1 MKTNH
6 ENTSEL
12 LLIKQNFKSK
22 VGNRVTR
29 IDSPEVEG
37 TIISLHGGQ
46 ARVYWSQHFSQL
58 VDVEALMR
66 AGKTPRG
73 ESK

>member
-1 MKTNH
+1 MR
-6 ENTSEL
+6 
-12 LLIKQNFKSK
+12 I
-22 VGNRVTR
+22 GDRVIR
-29 IDSPEVEG
+29 KDAPEVEG
-37 TIISLHGGQ
+37 KIISMHGRQ

-58 VDVEALMR
+58 VDVEALML

>member
-1 MKTNH
+1 M
-6 ENTSEL
+6 
-12 LLIKQNFKSK
+12 
-22 VGNRVTR
+22 
-29 IDSPEVEG
+29 
-37 TIISLHGGQ
+37 HGRQ

-58 VDVEALMR
+58 VDVEALML

>member
-1 MKTNH
+1 MK
-6 ENTSEL
+6 
-12 LLIKQNFKSK
+12 IQD
-22 VGNRVTR
+22 RVCR
-29 IDSPEVEG
+29 KDAPKVEG
-37 TIISLHGGQ
+37 TIISLHGRQ

-58 VDVEALMR
+58 VDLAKLMR

>member
-1 MKTNH
+1 MR
-6 ENTSEL
+6 
-12 LLIKQNFKSK
+12 I
-22 VGNRVTR
+22 GDRVIR
-29 IDSPEVEG
+29 KDAPEAEG
-37 TIISLHGGQ
+37 KIISMHGRQ

>member
-1 MKTNH
+1 VK
-6 ENTSEL
+6 
-12 LLIKQNFKSK
+12 I
-22 VGNRVTR
+22 GDRVIR
-29 IDSPEVEG
+29 KDAPEVEG
-37 TIISLHGGQ
+37 KIISLYRRQ

-58 VDVEALMR
+58 VDIKALML

>member
-1 MKTNH
+1 VR
-6 ENTSEL
+6 
-12 LLIKQNFKSK
+12 I
-22 VGNRVTR
+22 GDRVIR
-29 IDSPEVEG
+29 KDAPEVEG
-37 TIISLHGGQ
+37 KIISMHGRQ

-58 VDVEALMR
+58 VDVEALML